1 MEMAL
6 KNSALVIGIV
16 TCALLTACNGDTD
29 GTTAQ
34 DTGSAEDGSTTM
46 DGGAESVHI
55 LSAFMGL
62 DSRIPGFLFGCGLSG
77 LQDGMP
83 IVLDRRIPLPALL
96 DPSVFVVHR
105 ASGAQSPVGC
115 ATLAPANEAEE
126 RRTILLLGEFA
137 SDDDPPVGVEI
148 VGTLLTDDGVD
159 AQGALTETVVPLAA
173 GPSIVLAEHYL
184 ISKLP
189 TGGTDECPAD
199 TDHIIKTTWEGG
211 VSGPGG
217 ADLDESHRLGTTVE
231 YASGEVRVAT
241 LLADAFD
248 NDNHVE
254 FCMSVP
260 GEPVSITAGSGLYED
275 PNGDLNVV
283 HTQVVIDAHG
293 LTP

>member
-1 MEMAL
+1 M
-6 KNSALVIGIV
+6 KNSALVMGIV
-16 TCALLTACNGDTD
+16 TWALLTACNGGSVEDE
-29 GTTAQ
+29 TTA
-34 DTGSAEDGSTTM
+34 M
-46 DGGAESVHI
+46 DGGAESVQI
-55 LSAFMGL
+55 LSAFFGL

-96 DPSVFVVHR
+96 DPSVFAVHR
-105 ASGAQSPVGC
+105 ASGAESPVGC
-115 ATLAPANEAEE
+115 ATLAPANEVEE
-126 RRTILLLGEFA
+126 RRTILLVGEFA
-137 SDDDPPVGVEI
+137 SEEDPPVGVEI

-159 AQGALTETVVPLAA
+159 AQGALIETVVPLAA

-184 ISKLP
+184 ISELP

-254 FCMSVP
+254 LCMSAP
-260 GEPVSITAGSGLYED
+260 GEPVAISVGSGLYED
-275 PNGDLNVV
+275 PHGDLNML
-283 HTQVVIDAHG
+283 HTQVVIDAHE

>member
-1 MEMAL
+1 MAL
-6 KNSALVIGIV
+6 KNTALVIGIV
-16 TCALLTACNGDTD
+16 AWALLTACSGDGDEPTS
-29 GTTAQ
+29 Q
-34 DTGSAEDGSTTM
+34 DTAGAEDGATTIE
-46 DGGAESVHI
+46 GGAESVHI
-55 LSAFMGL
+55 LSAFFGL

-77 LQDGMP
+77 PQDGMP

-105 ASGAQSPVGC
+105 ASGAESPVGC
-115 ATLAPANEAEE
+115 ATLAPANEVEE
-126 RRTILLLGEFA
+126 RRTILLVGEFA
-137 SDDDPPVGVEI
+137 SDDDPPLGVEI
-148 VGTLLTDDGVD
+148 IGTLLTDDGVD
-159 AQGALTETVVPLAA
+159 AEGALIETVVPLAA

-184 ISKLP
+184 VSELP
-189 TGGTDECPAD
+189 TGGTDECPTD
-199 TDHIIKTTWEGG
+199 TDHIIKLTWEGG

-254 FCMSVP
+254 FCMSAP
-260 GEPVSITAGSGLYED
+260 GEPVAITAGSGLYED
-275 PNGDLNVV
+275 PNGDLNVL
-283 HTQVVIDAHG
+283 HTQTVTDAYK